1 MIGTGLK
8 TGVKR
13 MPHQDQQVE
22 RLTFFSDAV
31 FAIAMTLLVIDIKVP
46 EPAVNTDEAWVQ
58 ALANLIPHFVGFIL
72 TFYVV
77 GALWAAH
84 HRTFGRLRHYDPA
97 IVWPN
102 LTLLMVVAFIPFPT
116 ALMSTHFTDRVPQMF
131 YALTLLVAGL
141 CQYRLIRRTLRP
153 PYLYADVTA
162 DDVTVA
168 TRRSLG
174 MPCMA
179 LLAIVIAI
187 WWPGLSNIPLMI
199 TPLFIVLLVRMRKV
213 PAATVPPEPS

>member
-1 MIGTGLK
+1 MS
-8 TGVKR
+8 
-13 MPHQDQQVE
+13 HQDQQVE

-46 EPAVNTDEAWVQ
+46 EPAVSTDEAWVQ
-58 ALANLIPHFVGFIL
+58 ALANLIPHFVGFVL

-102 LTLLMVVAFIPFPT
+102 LTLLMLVAFIPFPT

-131 YALTLLVAGL
+131 YAFTLLVAGL
-141 CQYRLIRRTLRP
+141 CQYRLVKRTLRP
-153 PYLYADVTA
+153 PYLY
-162 DDVTVA
+162 DDVTTDDVA
-168 TRRSLG
+168 VAIRRSLG

-179 LLAIVIAI
+179 ALAIVIAI
-187 WWPGLSNIPLMI
+187 WWPGLSNLPLMV
-199 TPLFIVLLVRMRKV
+199 TPFFVMLLARIKKAPAIVV
-213 PAATVPPEPS
+213 PQDQP

>member
-1 MIGTGLK
+1 MS
-8 TGVKR
+8 
-13 MPHQDQQVE
+13 HQDQQVE

-46 EPAVNTDEAWVQ
+46 EPAVSTDEAWVQ
-58 ALANLIPHFVGFIL
+58 ALANLIPHFVGFVL

-102 LTLLMVVAFIPFPT
+102 LTLLMLVAFIPFPT

-131 YALTLLVAGL
+131 YAFTLLVAGL
-141 CQYRLIRRTLRP
+141 CQYRLVKRTLRP
-153 PYLYADVTA
+153 PYLY
-162 DDVTVA
+162 DDVTTDDVA
-168 TRRSLG
+168 VAIRRSLG

-179 LLAIVIAI
+179 ALAIVIAI
-187 WWPGLSNIPLMI
+187 WWPGLSNLPLMV
-199 TPLFIVLLVRMRKV
+199 TPFFVMLLARMKKAPAIVL
-213 PAATVPPEPS
+213 PQDQP

>member
-1 MIGTGLK
+1 
-8 TGVKR
+8 

-58 ALANLIPHFVGFIL
+58 ALANLIPHFVGFVL

-84 HRTFGRLRHYDPA
+84 HRTFGRLGHYDPS

-131 YALTLLVAGL
+131 YAFTLVVAGL
-141 CQYRLIRRTLRP
+141 CQYRLVKRALRA
-153 PYLYADVTA
+153 PYLYRDVTA
-162 DDVTVA
+162 DDVAVA
-168 TRRSLG
+168 IRRSLG

-179 LLAIVIAI
+179 LVAIVVAI
-187 WWPGLSNIPLMI
+187 WWPGLSNLPLML
-199 TPLFIVLLVRMRKV
+199 TPLFVLLLARMKRA
-213 PAATVPPEPS
+213 PPTVIPQDQP

>member
-1 MIGTGLK
+1 MS
-8 TGVKR
+8 
-13 MPHQDQQVE
+13 HQDQQVE

-46 EPAVNTDEAWVQ
+46 EPPVDTDEAWVQ
-58 ALANLIPHFVGFIL
+58 ALADLIPHFVGFVL

-116 ALMSTHFTDRVPQMF
+116 GLMSTHFTDRVPQMF
-131 YALTLLVAGL
+131 YAFTLLVAGL
-141 CQYRLIRRTLRP
+141 CQYRLVKRTLRP
-153 PYLYADVTA
+153 PYLY
-162 DDVTVA
+162 DDVTTDDVAVA

-179 LLAIVIAI
+179 ALAIVVAI
-187 WWPGLSNIPLMI
+187 WWPALSNLPLMV
-199 TPLFIVLLVRMRKV
+199 TPFFVMVLARMKKAPAIVL
-213 PAATVPPEPS
+213 PQDQP

>member
-1 MIGTGLK
+1 MS
-8 TGVKR
+8 
-13 MPHQDQQVE
+13 HQDQQVE

-46 EPAVNTDEAWVQ
+46 EPAVSTDEAWVQ
-58 ALANLIPHFVGFIL
+58 ALANLIPHFVGFVL

-102 LTLLMVVAFIPFPT
+102 LTLLMLVAFIPFPT

-131 YALTLLVAGL
+131 YAFTLLVAGL
-141 CQYRLIRRTLRP
+141 CQYRLVKRTLRP
-153 PYLYADVTA
+153 PYLY
-162 DDVTVA
+162 DDVTRDDVA
-168 TRRSLG
+168 VAIRRSLG

-179 LLAIVIAI
+179 ALAIVIAI
-187 WWPGLSNIPLMI
+187 WWPGLSNLPLMV
-199 TPLFIVLLVRMRKV
+199 TPFFVMLLARMKKAPAIVL
-213 PAATVPPEPS
+213 PQDQP

>member
-1 MIGTGLK
+1 
-8 TGVKR
+8 

-46 EPAVNTDEAWVQ
+46 EPVVGTDEAWLQ
-58 ALANLIPHFVGFIL
+58 ALGNLIPHFVGFVL

-84 HRTFGRLRHYDPA
+84 HRTFGRLGHYDPS

-131 YALTLLVAGL
+131 YAFTLVVAGL
-141 CQYRLIRRTLRP
+141 CQYRLVKRALRA
-153 PYLYADVTA
+153 PYLYRDVSA
-162 DDVTVA
+162 DDVAVA
-168 TRRSLG
+168 IRRSLG

-179 LLAIVIAI
+179 TLAIVVAI
-187 WWPGLSNIPLMI
+187 WWPALSNLPLMA
-199 TPLFIVLLVRMRKV
+199 TPFFVMLLARMKK
-213 PAATVPPEPS
+213 AAPVVISEHQP

>member
-1 MIGTGLK
+1 MS
-8 TGVKR
+8 
-13 MPHQDQQVE
+13 HQDQQVE

-46 EPAVNTDEAWVQ
+46 EPAVNTDEAWIQ
-58 ALANLIPHFVGFIL
+58 ALADLIPHFVGFIL

-84 HRTFGRLRHYDPA
+84 HRTFGRLRHYDPS

-102 LTLLMVVAFIPFPT
+102 LTLLTAVAFIPFPT
-116 ALMSTHFTDRVPQMF
+116 AMMSTHFTDRVPQMF
-131 YALTLLVAGL
+131 YAFTLLVAGL
-141 CQYRLIRRTLRP
+141 LQYRLVKRTLRA
-153 PYLYADVTA
+153 PYLFEDTTPE
-162 DDVTVA
+162 DIRVA

-179 LLAIVIAI
+179 FVAIVVAI
-187 WWPGLSNIPLMI
+187 GWPGLSNIPLMI
-199 TPLFIVLLVRMRKV
+199 TPFFIMLLVRMKK
-213 PAATVPPEPS
+213 P

>member
-1 MIGTGLK
+1 
-8 TGVKR
+8 
-13 MPHQDQQVE
+13 MPHQDKQVE

-31 FAIAMTLLVIDIKVP
+31 FAIAMTLLVVDIKVP
-46 EPAVNTDEAWVQ
+46 EPEASTDEAWLQ
-58 ALANLIPHFVGFIL
+58 ALGNLIPHFVGFVL

-84 HRTFGRLRHYDPA
+84 HRTFGRLGHYDPS

-116 ALMSTHFTDRVPQMF
+116 ALMSTHFTDRVPQMV
-131 YALTLLVAGL
+131 YAFTLVVAGL
-141 CQYRLIRRTLRP
+141 CQYRLVKRALRA
-153 PYLYADVTA
+153 PYLYRDVTEE
-162 DDVTVA
+162 DVAVA

-179 LLAIVIAI
+179 VLAIVVAI
-187 WWPGLSNIPLMI
+187 WWPALSNLPLMA
-199 TPLFIVLLVRMRKV
+199 TPFFVMLLARMKK
-213 PAATVPPEPS
+213 TPPVVIPERQP

>member
-1 MIGTGLK
+1 
-8 TGVKR
+8 

-46 EPAVNTDEAWVQ
+46 EPAVSTDEAWLQ
-58 ALANLIPHFVGFIL
+58 ALANLIPHFVGFVL

-84 HRTFGRLRHYDPA
+84 HRTFGRLSHYDPS
-97 IVWPN
+97 IVWPY

-131 YALTLLVAGL
+131 YAFTLVVAGL
-141 CQYRLIRRTLRP
+141 CQYRLVKRALRR
-153 PYLYADVTA
+153 PYLYKDVTE
-162 DDVTVA
+162 DDVAVA
-168 TRRSLG
+168 IRRSLG
-174 MPCMA
+174 MPGMA
-179 LLAIVIAI
+179 LVAIVVAV
-187 WWPGLSNIPLMI
+187 WWPGLSNLPLMM
-199 TPLFIVLLVRMRKV
+199 TPFFVMLLARMKKTRPVIVSHD
-213 PAATVPPEPS
+213 PP

>member
-1 MIGTGLK
+1 MIGSGLTK
-8 TGVKR
+8 GYR

-46 EPAVNTDEAWVQ
+46 EPAVSTDEAWLQ
-58 ALANLIPHFVGFIL
+58 ALANLIPHFVGFVL

-84 HRTFGRLRHYDPA
+84 HRTFGRLGHYDPS

-102 LTLLMVVAFIPFPT
+102 LTLLMMIAFIPFPT
-116 ALMSTHFTDRVPQMF
+116 ALMSTHFADRVPQMF
-131 YALTLLVAGL
+131 YAFTLLVAGL
-141 CQYRLIRRTLRP
+141 CQYRLVKRALRP
-153 PYLYADVTA
+153 PYLYRDVTA
-162 DDVTVA
+162 DDVAIA

-174 MPCMA
+174 MPSMA
-179 LLAIVIAI
+179 VLAIVIAI
-187 WWPGLSNIPLMI
+187 WWPALSNLPLMVTPFVVMLLSRIKKPPPAVI
-199 TPLFIVLLVRMRKV
+199 TPDQ
-213 PAATVPPEPS
+213 S